1 MVFTGVKGLRRHEV
15 LKGIENNCSFE
26 RYVIYISRNAFS
38 LIHGFVTPV
47 VNTSLE
53 GRCYKANEVIE
64 EG

>member
-15 LKGIENNCSFE
+15 LKKGIEKNYSFE
-26 RYVIYISRNAFS
+26 RLYISRNAFS
-38 LIHGFVTPV
+38 LIQAFNTPL

-53 GRCYKANEVIE
+53 GRCYKANEVIG